1 MLGTRCEFMA
11 NFAIPDYIG
20 LGKSVSGG
28 FGVVVGIKGARLS
41 IGEAARRAAST
52 VNQNKD

>member
-1 MLGTRCEFMA
+1 MA
-11 NFAIPDYIG
+11 NFAIPDYLG
-20 LGKSVSGG
+20 LGKSVSE
-28 FGVVVGIKGARLS
+28 GVWAVVGIKGARLS

>member
-1 MLGTRCEFMA
+1 MLGTRFEFMA
-11 NFAIPDYIG
+11 NFAIPDYLG
-20 LGKSVSGG
+20 LGKSVSE
-28 FGVVVGIKGARLS
+28 GVWAVVGIKGARLS